1 MANED
6 VAVPDLTG
14 RLAIVTG
21 ANSGLGLGLTGR
33 LVTAGAEV
41 VMAVRNLEKGDA
53 ARDEVLAAN
62 PAARI
67 RLEQIDLASLD
78 SVAAFADR
86 LVAQGRP
93 VDILLNNAGVMMP
106 PTRETTDD
114 GFELQFESNYLG
126 HYALTARLL
135 PLLRAAEAPR
145 VTSLSSFMAYFGR
158 FDWDDLQS
166 EKYSPVR
173 SYGLSKLAML
183 AFARE
188 LQARSDAGGWG
199 LLSDAAHPGFT
210 RTNLQTSGPRRGK
223 APRPPRTYSRTP
235 FWQLVE
241 TGILPALYAA
251 TSPDA
256 APAGYYGPDG
266 LLGLTG
272 GSHRAREP
280 RAARNAA
287 DAARLF
293 DESAK
298 LAWVGFPGGVSTSST
313 ND

>member
-1 MANED
+1 MARED
-6 VAVPDLTG
+6 VDVPDLSG
-14 RLAIVTG
+14 KLAIVTG
-21 ANSGLGLGLTGR
+21 ANSGLGFGLTGR
-33 LVTAGAEV
+33 LAAAGAEV
-41 VMAVRNLEKGDA
+41 VMAVRNLEKGEA
-53 ARDEVLAAN
+53 ARDELLEAN
-62 PAARI
+62 PGATL
-67 RLEQIDLASLD
+67 RLERIDLASLD
-78 SVAAFADR
+78 SVAGFAEGR
-86 LVAQGRP
+86 VADGRP

-106 PTRETTDD
+106 PKRETTDD

-145 VTSLSSFMAYFGR
+145 VTSLSSFMAYAGR
-158 FDWDDLQS
+158 YRWNDLQS
-166 EKYSPVR
+166 ERYTPVQ

-183 AFARE
+183 SFARE
-188 LQARSDAGGWG
+188 LQQRSDAQGWG

-223 APRPPRTYSRTP
+223 APRPPREYRRTP
-235 FWQLVE
+235 FWQLIE

-256 APAGYYGPDG
+256 APGAYYGPDG
-266 LLGLTG
+266 LFGLTG

-287 DAARLF
+287 DSARLF
-293 DESAK
+293 DESAR
-298 LAWVGFPGGVSTSST
+298 LSGVSFDS
-313 ND
+313 

>member
-1 MANED
+1 MATED
-6 VAVPDLTG
+6 VLVPDLSG
-14 RLAIVTG
+14 KLAIVTG

-33 LVTAGAEV
+33 LAAAGAEV
-41 VMAVRNLEKGDA
+41 VMAVRNLEKGEA
-53 ARDEVLAAN
+53 ARNEVLAAQ
-62 PAARI
+62 PRALL
-67 RLEQIDLASLD
+67 RLERIDLASLA
-78 SVAAFADR
+78 SVAEFAER
-86 LVAQGRP
+86 LTAQGRP
-93 VDILLNNAGVMMP
+93 VDILLNNAGIMMP
-106 PTRETTDD
+106 PERETTDD
-114 GFELQFESNYLG
+114 GYELQFESNYLG

-135 PLLRAAEAPR
+135 PLLRAADAPR

-158 FDWDDLQS
+158 YDWDDLQS
-166 EKYSPVR
+166 VRYSPVR

-183 AFARE
+183 SFARE
-188 LQARSDAGGWG
+188 LQARSDANGWG

-210 RTNLQTSGPRRGK
+210 RTNLQTTGPRRGK
-223 APRPPRTYSRTP
+223 APRPSKSYRRTP

-266 LLGLTG
+266 FLGLTG
-272 GSHRAREP
+272 ASHQAREP

-293 DESAK
+293 DESAR
-298 LAWVGFPGGVSTSST
+298 LSGVTFGG
-313 ND
+313 

>member
-1 MANED
+1 MAIDD
-6 VAVPDLTG
+6 VLVPDLSG
-14 RLAIVTG
+14 KLAIVTG

-33 LVTAGAEV
+33 LAAAGAEV

-53 ARDEVLAAN
+53 ARNEVLAAH
-62 PAARI
+62 PEARL
-67 RLEQIDLASLD
+67 RLERIDLASLA
-78 SVAAFADR
+78 SVAEFAER
-86 LVAQGRP
+86 LVAQGRA
-93 VDILLNNAGVMMP
+93 VDILLNNAGIMMP
-106 PTRETTDD
+106 PERETTDD

-135 PLLRAAEAPR
+135 PLLREAEAPR

-158 FDWDDLQS
+158 YDWDDLQS

-183 AFARE
+183 SFARE
-188 LQARSDAGGWG
+188 LQARSDANGWG

-210 RTNLQTSGPRRGK
+210 RTNLQTTGPRRGK
-223 APRPPRTYSRTP
+223 VPRPPKTYRRTP
-235 FWQLVE
+235 FWQLIE

-266 LLGLTG
+266 FLGLTG
-272 GSHRAREP
+272 ASHAAREP
-280 RAARNAA
+280 KAARNAA
-287 DAARLF
+287 DASRLF
-293 DESAK
+293 DESAR
-298 LAWVGFPGGVSTSST
+298 LSGVTFGG
-313 ND
+313 

>member
-1 MANED
+1 MAHED
-6 VAVPDLTG
+6 VDVPDLTG

-33 LVTAGAEV
+33 LAAAGAEV
-41 VMAVRNLEKGDA
+41 VMAVRNLEKGEA
-53 ARDEVLAAN
+53 ARNEVLVAHPGAQL
-62 PAARI
+62 
-67 RLEQIDLASLD
+67 RLERIDLASLA
-78 SVAAFADR
+78 SVAEFAER
-86 LVAQGRP
+86 LTAQGRP
-93 VDILLNNAGVMMP
+93 IDILLNNAGVMMP
-106 PTRETTDD
+106 PERETTDD
-114 GFELQFESNYLG
+114 GYELQFESNYLG

-158 FDWDDLQS
+158 YDWNDLQS

-183 AFARE
+183 SFARE
-188 LQARSDAGGWG
+188 LQARSDANGWG

-223 APRPPRTYSRTP
+223 APRPPKTYRRTP
-235 FWQLVE
+235 FWQLVD

-266 LLGLTG
+266 FLGLTG
-272 GSHRAREP
+272 ASHRAREP

-293 DESAK
+293 DESAR
-298 LAWVGFPGGVSTSST
+298 LSGVTFGA
-313 ND
+313 

>member
-1 MANED
+1 MANEG
-6 VAVPDLTG
+6 VAVPDLSG

-21 ANSGLGLGLTGR
+21 ANSGLGLGLTAR
-33 LVTAGAEV
+33 LAAAGAEV
-41 VMAVRNLEKGDA
+41 VMAVRDLEKGAA

-62 PAARI
+62 PEARL
-67 RLEQIDLASLD
+67 RLERIDLASLE
-78 SVAAFADR
+78 SVRDFADGR
-86 LVAQGRP
+86 LADGRP

-106 PTRETTDD
+106 PERKTTGD

-135 PLLRAAEAPR
+135 PLLRAADSPR
-145 VTSLSSFMAYFGR
+145 VTSMSSFMAYFGR

-166 EKYSPVR
+166 ERYSPTR

-188 LQARSDAGGWG
+188 LQSRSDTHGWG
-199 LLSDAAHPGFT
+199 LLSDAAHPGYT
-210 RTNLQTSGPRRGK
+210 RTNLQTTGPRMGRP
-223 APRPPRTYSRTP
+223 PRPPRQYSRTLI
-235 FWQLVE
+235 WQLVD

-256 APAGYYGPDG
+256 VPGGYYGPDG
-266 LLGLTG
+266 FLGLTG
-272 GSHRAREP
+272 GPHRAREP
-280 RAARNAA
+280 RRARNAA

-293 DESAK
+293 DESAG
-298 LAWVGFPGGVSTSST
+298 LSGVTFGE
-313 ND
+313 

>member
-1 MANED
+1 MARED
-6 VAVPDLTG
+6 LDVPDLTSK
-14 RLAIVTG
+14 LAIVTG
-21 ANSGLGLGLTGR
+21 ANSGLGFGLTGR
-33 LVTAGAEV
+33 LAAAGAEV
-41 VMAVRNLEKGDA
+41 VMAVRNLEKGAA
-53 ARDEVLAAN
+53 ARDELLGAN
-62 PAARI
+62 PEAKL
-67 RLEQIDLASLD
+67 RLERIDLASLD
-78 SVAAFADR
+78 SVAEFAAAR
-86 LVAQGRP
+86 LTEGRP
-93 VDILLNNAGVMMP
+93 VDILLNNAGIMMP
-106 PTRETTDD
+106 PQRETTDD

-135 PLLRAAEAPR
+135 PLLRAAAAPR

-166 EKYSPVR
+166 RKYTPVR

-183 AFARE
+183 SFARE
-188 LQARSDAGGWG
+188 LQRRSDLHGWG

-210 RTNLQTSGPRRGK
+210 RTNLQTTGPRRGK
-223 APRPPRTYSRTP
+223 APRPPREYRRTP
-235 FWQLVE
+235 FWQLIE

-256 APAGYYGPDG
+256 APGGYYGPDG
-266 LLGLTG
+266 FLGLTG

-293 DESAK
+293 DESAR
-298 LAWVGFPGGVSTSST
+298 LSGVTFGG
-313 ND
+313 

>member
-1 MANED
+1 MAHED
-6 VAVPDLTG
+6 VDVPDLTG

-21 ANSGLGLGLTGR
+21 ANSGLGLGQTGR
-33 LVTAGAEV
+33 LAAAGSEV
-41 VMAVRNLEKGDA
+41 VMAVRNLEKGEA
-53 ARDEVLAAN
+53 ARNEVLVAHPGAQL
-62 PAARI
+62 
-67 RLEQIDLASLD
+67 RLERIDLASLA
-78 SVAAFADR
+78 SVAEFAER
-86 LVAQGRP
+86 LTAQGRP
-93 VDILLNNAGVMMP
+93 VDILLNNAGIMMP
-106 PTRETTDD
+106 PERETTDD
-114 GFELQFESNYLG
+114 GYELQFESNYLG

-158 FDWDDLQS
+158 YDWNDLQS

-183 AFARE
+183 SFARE
-188 LQARSDAGGWG
+188 LQARSDANGWG

-223 APRPPRTYSRTP
+223 APRPPKTYRRTP
-235 FWQLVE
+235 FWQLVD

-266 LLGLTG
+266 FLGLTG
-272 GSHRAREP
+272 ASHRAREP

-293 DESAK
+293 DESAR
-298 LAWVGFPGGVSTSST
+298 LSGVTFGA
-313 ND
+313 

>member
-1 MANED
+1 MAHED
-6 VAVPDLTG
+6 VDVPDLSG

-21 ANSGLGLGLTGR
+21 ANSGLGFGLSRR
-33 LVTAGAEV
+33 LAAAGAEV
-41 VMAVRNLEKGDA
+41 VMAVRNLEKGQA
-53 ARDEVLAAN
+53 ARHELLDAN
-62 PAARI
+62 PGAKL
-67 RLEQIDLASLD
+67 RLERIDLASLD
-78 SVAAFADR
+78 SVAEFATAR
-86 LVAQGRP
+86 VVEGRP
-93 VDILLNNAGVMMP
+93 IDILLNNAGVMMP
-106 PTRETTDD
+106 PKRETTDD

-145 VTSLSSFMAYFGR
+145 VTSLSSFMAYAGR
-158 FDWDDLQS
+158 YRWDDLQS
-166 EKYSPVR
+166 EHYSPVR

-188 LQARSDAGGWG
+188 LQKRSDANGWG

-210 RTNLQTSGPRRGK
+210 RTNLQTSGPRRGRTQ
-223 APRPPRTYSRTP
+223 RPPREYHRTL

-256 APAGYYGPDG
+256 APGAYYGPDG
-266 LLGLTG
+266 FLGLTG

-287 DAARLF
+287 DSARLF
-293 DESAK
+293 DESAR
-298 LAWVGFPGGVSTSST
+298 LSGVTFGS
-313 ND
+313 

>member
-1 MANED
+1 MAHED
-6 VAVPDLTG
+6 VDVPDLTG

-33 LVTAGAEV
+33 LAAAGAEV
-41 VMAVRNLEKGDA
+41 VMAVRNLEKGEA
-53 ARDEVLAAN
+53 ARNEVLVAHPGAQL
-62 PAARI
+62 
-67 RLEQIDLASLD
+67 RLERIDLASLA
-78 SVAAFADR
+78 SVAEFAER
-86 LVAQGRP
+86 LTAQGRP
-93 VDILLNNAGVMMP
+93 VDILLNNAGIMMP
-106 PTRETTDD
+106 PERETTDD
-114 GFELQFESNYLG
+114 GYELQFESNYLG

-158 FDWDDLQS
+158 YDWNDLQS

-183 AFARE
+183 SFARE
-188 LQARSDAGGWG
+188 LQARSDANGWG

-223 APRPPRTYSRTP
+223 APRPPKTYRRTP
-235 FWQLVE
+235 FWQLVD

-266 LLGLTG
+266 FLGLTG
-272 GSHRAREP
+272 ASHRAREP

-293 DESAK
+293 DESVR
-298 LAWVGFPGGVSTSST
+298 LSGVTFGA
-313 ND
+313 

>member
-1 MANED
+1 MATED
-6 VAVPDLTG
+6 VDVPDLSG
-14 RLAIVTG
+14 KLAVVTG

-33 LVTAGAEV
+33 LAAAGAEV

-53 ARDEVLAAN
+53 ARNEVLAAH
-62 PAARI
+62 PEARI
-67 RLEQIDLASLD
+67 RLEQIDLASLA
-78 SVAAFADR
+78 SVGEFAER
-86 LVAQGRP
+86 LTAQGRP

-106 PTRETTDD
+106 PQRETTDD
-114 GFELQFESNYLG
+114 GYELQFESNYLG

-158 FDWDDLQS
+158 YHWDDLQS
-166 EKYSPVR
+166 ERYSPVR

-183 AFARE
+183 SFARE
-188 LQARSDAGGWG
+188 LQARSDANGWG

-223 APRPPRTYSRTP
+223 APRPPKTYRRTP
-235 FWQLVE
+235 FWQLIE

-266 LLGLTG
+266 FLGLTG
-272 GSHRAREP
+272 ASHRAREP
-280 RAARNAA
+280 KAARNAA

-298 LAWVGFPGGVSTSST
+298 LSGVTFGG
-313 ND
+313 

>member
-1 MANED
+1 MARSEH
-6 VAVPDLTG
+6 VQVPDLSG

-21 ANSGLGLGLTGR
+21 ANSGLGFGLTGR
-33 LVTAGAEV
+33 LAAAGAEV
-41 VMAVRNLEKGDA
+41 VMAVRNLEKGEA
-53 ARDEVLAAN
+53 ARDELLAAQ
-62 PAARI
+62 PGAKL
-67 RLEQIDLASLD
+67 RLESIDLASLD
-78 SVAAFADR
+78 SVTAFAKGR
-86 LVAQGRP
+86 LGEGRP
-93 VDILLNNAGVMMP
+93 VDILINNAGIMMP
-106 PTRETTDD
+106 PQRETTVD

-158 FDWDDLQS
+158 YDWNDLQS
-166 EKYSPVR
+166 ERYSPVR

-183 AFARE
+183 SFARE
-188 LQARSDAGGWG
+188 LQRRSDANGWG

-210 RTNLQTSGPRRGK
+210 RTNLQTTGPRRGK
-223 APRPPRTYSRTP
+223 APRPPREYRRTP
-235 FWQLVE
+235 LWQLIE

-256 APAGYYGPDG
+256 APGGYYGPDG
-266 LLGLTG
+266 FLGLTG
-272 GSHRAREP
+272 GSHPAREP
-280 RAARNAA
+280 RAARNAP

-298 LAWVGFPGGVSTSST
+298 LTGVAFRE
-313 ND
+313 

>member
-1 MANED
+1 MAHED
-6 VAVPDLTG
+6 VDVPDLTG

-33 LVTAGAEV
+33 LAAAGAEV
-41 VMAVRNLEKGDA
+41 VMAVRNLEKGEA
-53 ARDEVLAAN
+53 ARNEVLVAHPGAQL
-62 PAARI
+62 
-67 RLEQIDLASLD
+67 RLERIDLASLA
-78 SVAAFADR
+78 SVAEFAER
-86 LVAQGRP
+86 LTAQGRP
-93 VDILLNNAGVMMP
+93 VDILLNNAGIMMP
-106 PTRETTDD
+106 PERETTDD
-114 GFELQFESNYLG
+114 GYELQFESNYLG

-158 FDWDDLQS
+158 YDWNDLQS

-183 AFARE
+183 SFARE
-188 LQARSDAGGWG
+188 LQARSDANGWG

-223 APRPPRTYSRTP
+223 APRPPKTYRRTP
-235 FWQLVE
+235 FWQLVD

-266 LLGLTG
+266 FLGLTG
-272 GSHRAREP
+272 ASHRAREP

-293 DESAK
+293 DESAR
-298 LAWVGFPGGVSTSST
+298 LSGVTFGA
-313 ND
+313 

>member
-1 MANED
+1 MAHED
-6 VAVPDLTG
+6 VDVPDLTG

-33 LVTAGAEV
+33 LAAAGAEV

-53 ARDEVLAAN
+53 ARNEVLAAH
-62 PAARI
+62 PGAQL
-67 RLEQIDLASLD
+67 RLERIDLASLAI
-78 SVAAFADR
+78 VAEFAER
-86 LVAQGRP
+86 LTAQGRP
-93 VDILLNNAGVMMP
+93 VDILLNNAGIMMP
-106 PTRETTDD
+106 PERETTDD
-114 GFELQFESNYLG
+114 GYELQFESNYLG

-158 FDWDDLQS
+158 YDWNDLQS

-183 AFARE
+183 SFARE
-188 LQARSDAGGWG
+188 LQARSDANGWG

-223 APRPPRTYSRTP
+223 APRPPKTYRRTP
-235 FWQLVE
+235 FWQLVD

-266 LLGLTG
+266 FLGLTG
-272 GSHRAREP
+272 ASHRAREP

-293 DESAK
+293 DESAR
-298 LAWVGFPGGVSTSST
+298 LSGVTFGA
-313 ND
+313 

>member
-6 VAVPDLTG
+6 VTVPDLTG
-14 RLAIVTG
+14 KLAIVTG
-21 ANSGLGLGLTGR
+21 ANSGLGFGLTGR
-33 LVTAGAEV
+33 LAAAGAEV
-41 VMAVRNLEKGDA
+41 VMAVRNLEKGEA
-53 ARDEVLAAN
+53 ARNLLLAAN
-62 PAARI
+62 PAARL
-67 RLEQIDLASLD
+67 RLERIDLASLA
-78 SVAAFADR
+78 SVAAFGDAR
-86 LVAQGRP
+86 LSEGRP

-106 PTRETTDD
+106 PERETTDD

-126 HYALTARLL
+126 HYALTGRLL

-158 FDWDDLQS
+158 YDWDDLQS
-166 EKYSPVR
+166 VKYSPVR

-183 AFARE
+183 SFARE
-188 LQARSDAGGWG
+188 LQARSDANGWG

-223 APRPPRTYSRTP
+223 TVRPARVYHRTP
-235 FWQLVE
+235 FWQLID
-241 TGILPALYAA
+241 TGILPVLAAA

-266 LLGLTG
+266 FLGLTG
-272 GSHRAREP
+272 ASHRAREP
-280 RAARNAA
+280 KAARNAA

-298 LAWVGFPGGVSTSST
+298 LSGVTFAS
-313 ND
+313 

>member
-6 VAVPDLTG
+6 VAVPDLSG
-14 RLAIVTG
+14 RLAVVTG

-33 LVTAGAEV
+33 LTAAGAEV
-41 VMAVRNLEKGDA
+41 VMAVRNLEKGEA

-67 RLEQIDLASLD
+67 RLERIDLGSLE
-78 SVAAFADR
+78 SVADFAER
-86 LVAQGRP
+86 LVGQGRP

-106 PTRETTDD
+106 PQRETTGD

-158 FDWDDLQS
+158 FDWSDLQS

-183 AFARE
+183 SFARE
-188 LQARSDAGGWG
+188 LQARSDANGG
-199 LLSDAAHPGFT
+199 
-210 RTNLQTSGPRRGK
+210 
-223 APRPPRTYSRTP
+223 
-235 FWQLVE
+235 
-241 TGILPALYAA
+241 
-251 TSPDA
+251 
-256 APAGYYGPDG
+256 
-266 LLGLTG
+266 
-272 GSHRAREP
+272 
-280 RAARNAA
+280 
-287 DAARLF
+287 
-293 DESAK
+293 
-298 LAWVGFPGGVSTSST
+298 
-313 ND
+313 

>member
-1 MANED
+1 MARED
-6 VAVPDLTG
+6 VDVPDLTG
-14 RLAIVTG
+14 KLAIVTG
-21 ANSGLGLGLTGR
+21 ANSGLGFGLTGR
-33 LVTAGAEV
+33 LAAAGAEV

-53 ARDEVLAAN
+53 ARNELLAAH
-62 PAARI
+62 PGAQL
-67 RLEQIDLASLD
+67 RLEQIDLASLA
-78 SVAAFADR
+78 SVADFAER
-86 LVAQGRP
+86 LTAQGRP
-93 VDILLNNAGVMMP
+93 VDILLNNAGIMMP
-106 PTRETTDD
+106 PERETTDD
-114 GFELQFESNYLG
+114 GYELQFESNYLG

-135 PLLRAAEAPR
+135 PLLRAADAPR
-145 VTSLSSFMAYFGR
+145 VTSLSSFMSYFGR
-158 FDWDDLQS
+158 YDWSDLQS

-183 AFARE
+183 SFARE
-188 LQARSDAGGWG
+188 LQARSDANGWG

-223 APRPPRTYSRTP
+223 APRPPRTYRRTP
-235 FWQLVE
+235 FWQLIE

-266 LLGLTG
+266 FLGLTG

-280 RAARNAA
+280 RAARNAE

-293 DESAK
+293 DESAR
-298 LAWVGFPGGVSTSST
+298 LSGVTFEG
-313 ND
+313 